1 MKVKLECPIC
11 GVNIGEADDPLV
23 GELFECPECGTMLEL
38 ATNGGD
44 WFLVEAE
51 EIGEDW
57 GE

>member
-1 MKVKLECPIC
+1 MKVRLECPIC
-11 GVNIGEADDPLV
+11 GASLGETEDPLD
-23 GELFECPECGTMLEL
+23 GELFECPECGSMLEL
-38 ATNGGD
+38 MTDGEE